1 MKQWLTATF
10 LWATSALV
18 FAQPDIQVQGLF
30 AGKAV
35 LNINGSMQM
44 LSEGET
50 SPEGVILV
58 SATTSMAV
66 IELDGQ
72 RYELDLSSRINSDYI
87 PAEGKEIR
95 LMADNNGHYFTTIRI
110 NGRQAQAML
119 DTGATSVAMNSRQAT
134 SLGLNY
140 RDAPSQ
146 VVSTAAGRVQG
157 RQITLNRVSLG
168 DIELT
173 SVTALVLEG
182 DFPEVIL
189 LGNSFLSRLEMNNQ
203 GSVMI
208 LTAPF

>member
-1 MKQWLTATF
+1 
-10 LWATSALV
+10 
-18 FAQPDIQVQGLF
+18 
-30 AGKAV
+30 
-35 LNINGSMQM
+35 
-44 LSEGET
+44 
-50 SPEGVILV
+50 
-58 SATTSMAV
+58 
-66 IELDGQ
+66 
-72 RYELDLSSRINSDYI
+72 
-87 PAEGKEIR
+87 
-95 LMADNNGHYFTTIRI
+95 
-110 NGRQAQAML
+110 
-119 DTGATSVAMNSRQAT
+119 MNSRQAT